1 MTQPLVV
8 VYTAAGQMEANIVKG
23 MLEAAGIPVE
33 LSQESAGTVYGL
45 TVGTMGLVEILV
57 PEQRADEAKALIEA
71 MRRGDLENEIPN
83 PNGQSPD
90 EEQDGSDE
98 TYAS

>member
-8 VYTAAGQMEANIVKG
+8 VYTAAGRMEANIVKG

-45 TVGTMGLVEILV
+45 TVGPLGWVDVLVT
-57 PEQRADEAKALIEA
+57 EQHAQEAQALIEA
-71 MRRGDLENEIPN
+71 MGQGELENEIPN
-83 PNGQSPD
+83 PNGQISN

-98 TYAS
+98 TYDS